1 MACVIGLRVSTN
13 ELRNQRK
20 DLEMSEPLDAVHHIA
35 ISVDNIAA
43 AVEWYT
49 KEFKCEIAYQDE
61 TWAFLK
67 FANMHLAL
75 VLPNQHPP
83 HIAFVSDKATV
94 HPALKGHRDGTRS
107 VYVSDTAG
115 NAIELMDPTS
125 L

>member
-1 MACVIGLRVSTN
+1 
-13 ELRNQRK
+13 
-20 DLEMSEPLDAVHHIA
+20 MSEPLDVVHHIA
-35 ISVDNIAA
+35 ISVDNIATA
-43 AVEWYT
+43 IKWYT